1 MNGWLWSLV
10 GAVVVAP
17 IWVALTIWGCRR
29 LWRNARRLSARA
41 KGHEQLVELGQ
52 LVGGLAHEIKNPLST
67 VNLNLK
73 LLAEDLHRINDDE
86 HRRMLRRLESVR
98 DEVDRVKATLDDF
111 LRFAGKMELTLVS
124 VDMRR
129 LVEELSDFFLPQ
141 AEAEHVILRTALP
154 SEPLNCKVDA
164 NLLKQALLNLML
176 NALHATSSGGE
187 LLLKISRQSDRCVV
201 EVIDTGSGIAPDKLE
216 RIFDVY
222 YSGKK
227 QGSGLGLPTT
237 RRIIR
242 EHGGTIRV
250 ESETGKGTRF
260 VISLPAE

>member
-1 MNGWLWSLV
+1 MDGLLWLLV
-10 GAVVVAP
+10 GAAITAP
-17 IWVALTIWGCRR
+17 ICVTLTIWACKR

-41 KGHEQLVELGQ
+41 RGHEHLVELGQ

-73 LLAEDLHRINDDE
+73 LLSEDLHRINDDE
-86 HRRMLRRLESVR
+86 HRRMLRRLGNVR
-98 DEVDRVKATLDDF
+98 DEVNRVKSTLDDF
-111 LRFAGKMELTLVS
+111 LRFAGKMELTLAV
-124 VDMRR
+124 VDLRR

-154 SEPLNCKVDA
+154 AEPVNCKVDA
-164 NLLKQALLNLML
+164 NLLKQAVLNLML
-176 NALHATSSGGE
+176 NGLQAMSDGGE
-187 LLLKISRQSDRCVV
+187 LLLKVSRQAGRCVI
-201 EVIDTGSGIAPDKLE
+201 EVIDTGSGIASDKLE
-216 RIFDVY
+216 KIFDVY

-237 RRIIR
+237 RRIVR

-250 ESETGKGTRF
+250 ESELGKGTRF
-260 VISLPAE
+260 IISLPAA